1 MLCKLYNWKQTQS
14 KYWSCNYTHRTL
26 HLLNESDSSR
36 VISRIYLNRLQFPK
50 QKRISASSIVI
61 ENLLVWRRH
70 QLIITTLSPPAKRFN
85 QCHRANFRSPLAP
98 VPSFRPPLP
107 PFPPPPPSP
116 HSPLAYQGGSSAGN
130 YVVHDRNAG
139 GSRNLSVSRLDAPPE
154 IAIFLPAL
162 TPSPPFTAWTG
173 LNDAWKS
180 IASISRALSLVTQ
193 SRSANCEIFISRF
206 ILPGVFDSFYARGVC
221 STCCYNPDLFRVI
234 EWLII
239 RRSVRE

>member
-1 MLCKLYNWKQTQS
+1 M
-14 KYWSCNYTHRTL
+14 

-36 VISRIYLNRLQFPK
+36 VISHIYLNRLQFPK

-61 ENLLVWRRH
+61 ENLLMWRRH

-107 PFPPPPPSP
+107 PFPLPFP

-154 IAIFLPAL
+154 IAIPIFLPA
-162 TPSPPFTAWTG
+162 PSPPFTAWTG
-173 LNDAWKS
+173 LNDA
-180 IASISRALSLVTQ
+180 
-193 SRSANCEIFISRF
+193 
-206 ILPGVFDSFYARGVC
+206 
-221 STCCYNPDLFRVI
+221 
-234 EWLII
+234 
-239 RRSVRE
+239 